1 MATAGQPAFGTY
13 ERNWDMA
20 EGYIVAA
27 ARTAGG
33 RKGGRLKG
41 WHPVDLGAEVIN
53 ALLDRSKANPELI
66 EDVICGCVSQ
76 VGEQAIDVARN
87 AVLAS
92 RLPEHVPGTSVDRQC
107 GSSQQALHF
116 GAQAVISG
124 SMDAVIA
131 MGIESMTR
139 VAMGASA
146 ALPAQNGMGT
156 YMSPAIIAKDP
167 NGEFSPVMGAE

>member
-1 MATAGQPAFGTY
+1 MRARCRVADTGRQVHPVLYIKAEQGRRDGPPSGT
-13 ERNWDMA
+13 ERTWEMSEA
-20 EGYIVAA
+20 YIVAA

-53 ALLDRSKANPELI
+53 ALLDRSKADPNLI

-92 RLPEHVPGTSVDRQC
+92 RLPEH
-107 GSSQQALHF
+107 
-116 GAQAVISG
+116 
-124 SMDAVIA
+124 
-131 MGIESMTR
+131 
-139 VAMGASA
+139 
-146 ALPAQNGMGT
+146 
-156 YMSPAIIAKDP
+156 
-167 NGEFSPVMGAE
+167 